1 VEGTYGS
8 LANCA
13 LAELVE
19 VNEELLNS
27 DAILSDSRLDALLN
41 VVLVAKDGGLP
52 LVIALMTMSSGADV
66 LNVIAD

>member
-41 VVLVAKDGGLP
+41 VVFVAKDGGLP
-52 LVIALMTMSSGADV
+52 LVIALMTMSSGADI